1 MTARRFFHRV
11 LVGLVIVGAAVA
23 PATLAGGAPAPYSG
37 LLGTWTNPSTTGV
50 VKLVISPAGT
60 GMTVDSFAK
69 CTGPALCESGKVAAV
84 VFGTG
89 AGSPTGRFFRTNQAF
104 STYNRIMMGSLV
116 ATSAGPRITVSWYLT
131 FKGGVNYNAWV
142 TRTFTRV
149 GPATSTPKVGTASST
164 YPAGRQPHAPDNF
177 LGTWKNTNPATPSVV
192 KYVITRQEDGSL
204 LVHEYGAC
212 SPTPCD
218 NGTSNAIA
226 YGASTTTPT
235 ATRFL
240 APSDYGFQR
249 EVRIGSLVNG
259 VLHVSAWIQF
269 TDGSGRSN
277 YGAAETFTH

>member
-1 MTARRFFHRV
+1 MTARGFVHRV
-11 LVGLVIVGAAVA
+11 LVGIVIVGAAVA

-37 LLGTWTNPSTTGV
+37 LLGTWTSASTTGI

-60 GMTVDSFAK
+60 GMTVDAFAK
-69 CTGPALCESGKVAAV
+69 CTGPALCESGKVSAV

-89 AGSPTGRFFRTNQAF
+89 PGSPTGRFFRTNQVF
-104 STYNRIMMGSLV
+104 STYNRIMMGSL
-116 ATSAGPRITVSWYLT
+116 ASTSAGPSITVTWYLT
-131 FKGGVNYNAWV
+131 YKDGVKYNTLV
-142 TRTFTRV
+142 TRAFKRV
-149 GPATSTPKVGTASST
+149 GPATSTPKVGTASGT
-164 YPAGRQPHAPDNF
+164 YPLGRRPHAPDSF
-177 LGTWKNTNPATPSVV
+177 LGTWNNTNPATESVV

-212 SPTPCD
+212 TPTPCD
-218 NGTSNAIA
+218 NGTSNAIT
-226 YGASTTTPT
+226 YGASSTSPT

-240 APSDYGFQR
+240 SPSDYGFER